1 MVSFLVFVIPAPIAL
16 VMEMYVFLPIKFIY
30 DSTVVVKV
38 KLMEM
43 WDPGLFYTKSF
54 FGFLDSKH
62 RNTGE

>member
-1 MVSFLVFVIPAPIAL
+1 
-16 VMEMYVFLPIKFIY
+16 MEMYVFLPIKFIY